1 MSRYPRLPLA
11 AVLTILISAA
21 ISAQEQK
28 PARRFSIPALV
39 TTAVFAPDGAT
50 IVAWD
55 PGGWSSWDAASGNRR
70 GREPVIG
77 KGCERTAALPRS
89 ADGRVIAAQCKDTL
103 FFFDAATG
111 RLIGDRPV
119 AQNQTAAMYTAS
131 ANGSAIAVVRA
142 GAMNTVTVGT
152 IAAGP
157 SSDVKVDGE
166 VEDLSLSASGDRLSI
181 GTIKGVEVRESP
193 GGKLLRTFAGR
204 PAHALSGDGRLLA
217 IASDRG
223 AQIFD
228 VDTGNRVAEV
238 EGRVSSLRFS
248 PDGKR
253 LVGWTNQRAITWDA
267 TTGAQQLVLK
277 SDEFVDA
284 AISPDGTRLVT
295 VSLDRRGESTSSVL
309 AVWRLP

>member
-1 MSRYPRLPLA
+1 MSRLPRLAIASL
-11 AVLTILISAA
+11 LTLLPSVVPT
-21 ISAQEQK
+21 AQEQK
-28 PARRFSIPALV
+28 PVRRFSLPALV

-50 IVAWD
+50 ISVWD

-77 KGCERTAALPRS
+77 KGCERTSVLPRS
-89 ADGRVIAAQCKDTL
+89 ADGRVVAAQCKDRL

-111 RLIGDRPV
+111 RALGERPV
-119 AQNQTAAMYTAS
+119 AEAQTAAMYTAS
-131 ANGSAIAVVRA
+131 ANGTVAAVVWAGATNTVAIGAIAS
-142 GAMNTVTVGT
+142 
-152 IAAGP
+152 GP
-157 SSDVKVDGE
+157 FSDVQVDGE
-166 VEDLSLSASGDRLSI
+166 VEDLSLSTSGDRLSI
-181 GTIKGVEVRESP
+181 GTIKGVEIRESP

-204 PAHALSGDGRLLA
+204 ASHALSGDGRLLA

-228 VDTGNRVAEV
+228 VESGGRLAEV

-253 LVGWTNQRAITWDA
+253 LVGWTNQRVIAWDA
-267 TTGAQQLVLK
+267 ATGAQQLVLK

-284 AISPDGTRLVT
+284 SISPDGTRLVT
-295 VSLDRRGESTSSVL
+295 VSLDRRGDATSSVL